1 MPIVEGEEAPRHTFS
16 IDGSPPDSSRGAFPL
31 AHRLYTNVMS
41 DMKMMQYERS
51 EALFA
56 SLAEFR
62 VLLGDLD
69 NVGHTYESALVRR
82 D

>member
-1 MPIVEGEEAPRHTFS
+1 
-16 IDGSPPDSSRGAFPL
+16 
-31 AHRLYTNVMS
+31 MS

-69 NVGHTYESALVRR
+69 NVGHTYDSALVKR